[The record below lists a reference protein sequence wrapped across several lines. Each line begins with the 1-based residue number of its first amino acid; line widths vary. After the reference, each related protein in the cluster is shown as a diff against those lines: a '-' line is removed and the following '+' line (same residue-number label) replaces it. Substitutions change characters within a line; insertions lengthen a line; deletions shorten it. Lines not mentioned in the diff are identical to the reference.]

1 MKGNKQIG
9 EYTLLNEIGRGNFS
23 IVYLGEKKELNGQ
36 IKKYAVKCINKNV
49 T

>member
-1 MKGNKQIG
+1 MKGNKKIG

-23 IVYLGEKKELNGQ
+23 IVYLGEKKENGE

-49 T
+49 K

>member
-1 MKGNKQIG
+1 MNGNKQIG

-23 IVYLGEKKELNGQ
+23 VVYLGEKKENNE

-49 T
+49 Y